1 MIKYLLFIHKG
12 TVLSVLIL
20 GQGTLIINT
29 VDLTEDIWLLLEI
42 TGFVK
47 NMLIRLFSY
56 QIWLLKL
63 VLGLIETHGIDWK
76 DM

>member
-1 MIKYLLFIHKG
+1 MYNI
-12 TVLSVLIL
+12 VVLIL
-20 GQGTLIINT
+20 DQRILIINT
-29 VDLTEDIWLLLEI
+29 VDLTEDIWLQLEI

-63 VLGLIETHGIDWK
+63 VLDLIETLGIDWK

>member
-1 MIKYLLFIHKG
+1 MIKYLHFIHKG

-20 GQGTLIINT
+20 DQGTLIINT

-63 VLGLIETHGIDWK
+63 VLGLTETHGIDWK